1 MDKSVL
7 NEYVK
12 MQEEVKD
19 LRKRKLKLER
29 EIKKIEEEGAVSD
42 VVRGGMGGVEHFK
55 VTGFPVPEH
64 GRKKSLLKRR
74 KALLEQKE
82 EELLELMTK
91 TEEYID
97 SIPQSDLRMIFRF
110 RYIDGM
116 EWSKV
121 AINMNYH
128 FPNKKVAYT
137 EDGCRMRHN
146 RFIEKENT

>member
-55 VTGFPVPEH
+55 VSGFPIPEH

-97 SIPQSDLRMIFRF
+97 TIPQSDLRMIFRF

-128 FPNKKVAYT
+128 FPNKKVVYT

>member
-7 NEYVK
+7 IQYADMK
-12 MQEEVKD
+12 EEVKD
-19 LRKRKLKLER
+19 LRKRIVKLEK
-29 EIKKIEEEGAVSD
+29 EIKKIEEEGAVTD
-42 VVRGGMGGVEHFK
+42 VVRGGMGGIEHFK

-97 SIPQSDLRMIFRF
+97 SISQSDLRMIFRF

>member
-12 MQEEVKD
+12 MQEEIKD

-29 EIKKIEEEGAVSD
+29 EIKKIEEGGAVSD
-42 VVRGGMGGVEHFK
+42 VVSGGMGGIEHFK
-55 VTGFPVPEH
+55 VSGFPIPEY

-97 SIPQSDLRMIFRF
+97 TIPQSDLRMIFRF

>member
-42 VVRGGMGGVEHFK
+42 VVRGGMGGAEHFK
-55 VTGFPVPEH
+55 VSGFPIPEH

-97 SIPQSDLRMIFRF
+97 TIPQSDLRMIFRF

>member
-128 FPNKKVAYT
+128 FPNKKGAYT

>member
-55 VTGFPVPEH
+55 VSGFPIPEH

-97 SIPQSDLRMIFRF
+97 TIPQSDLRMIFRF

-137 EDGCRMRHN
+137 EDGCRMRRN

>member
-42 VVRGGMGGVEHFK
+42 VVRGGMGGIEHFK
-55 VTGFPVPEH
+55 VSGLPIPEH
-64 GRKKSLLKRR
+64 GRKKLLLKRR

-97 SIPQSDLRMIFRF
+97 TIPQSDLRMIFRF